1 MLCNTNFAALAAKP
15 KVYFLIANWQ
25 YTQRP
30 LAYARG
36 LCAATAQGFHILKT
50 ARRGIGII
58 KTYQKNT
65 HTSLP
70 LKGRKNLRGIIV
82 PDKAE
87 DAGGLT
93 PGKDDNAVWR
103 NKTRKT
109 FDDLME
115 D

>member
-1 MLCNTNFAALAAKP
+1 MCAVSSSFSVRYHILYLKS
-15 KVYFLIANWQ
+15 I
-25 YTQRP
+25 P
-30 LAYARG
+30 LARNSAHWQALY
-36 LCAATAQGFHILKT
+36 T
-50 ARRGIGII
+50 
-58 KTYQKNT
+58 N
-65 HTSLP
+65 LP
-70 LKGRKNLRGIIV
+70 LKGRKDLRGIIA

-103 NKTRKT
+103 NNTRKA

>member
-1 MLCNTNFAALAAKP
+1 
-15 KVYFLIANWQ
+15 
-25 YTQRP
+25 
-30 LAYARG
+30 
-36 LCAATAQGFHILKT
+36 
-50 ARRGIGII
+50 
-58 KTYQKNT
+58 
-65 HTSLP
+65 
-70 LKGRKNLRGIIV
+70 V